1 MASTIRPLVRTALRA
16 ATLTAT
22 RSAAP
27 SATRPLS
34 TLVSRPLPSRRTLAR
49 AASPIFKRTLFIQT
63 ESTPNADAL
72 KFIPGGAILGAN
84 QSSIE
89 FTNGRSAHSS
99 PLARKLFAVDGVHAV
114 FIGPDFITVTKTS
127 EASWAFLK
135 PEVFSI
141 ITEILNSGTP
151 IVDVENGLSERE
163 DTAYDEND
171 TETVSMI
178 KELLDTRIRPA
189 IQEDGGDIVYKGFED
204 GIVLL
209 KLQGACKTC
218 DSSTVTLKN
227 GIEGMLMHY
236 IEEVKGVKQ
245 VLDPEEEIA
254 IAEFEKFEAQ
264 LEAQKKNRSN

>member
-1 MASTIRPLVRTALRA
+1 MPMRKFSSVPLPAYLHPSRKSVIG
-16 ATLTAT
+16 
-22 RSAAP
+22 RSANHRNNG
-27 SATRPLS
+27 S
-34 TLVSRPLPSRRTLAR
+34 
-49 AASPIFKRTLFIQT
+49 
-63 ESTPNADAL
+63 L
-72 KFIPGGAILGAN
+72 KFVPGGAILAPN

-89 FTNGRSAHSS
+89 YTNGRSAHSS

-127 EASWAFLK
+127 EATWAYLK

-141 ITEILNSGTP
+141 ITEILNSGEK
-151 IVDVENGLSERE
+151 IVDLENGLQERE
-163 DTAYDEND
+163 DTAACEDD

-204 GIVLL
+204 GLVLL

-227 GIEGMLMHY
+227 GIESMLMHY
-236 IEEVKGVKQ
+236 VSVAPIFLGLWEVC
-245 VLDPEEEIA
+245 
-254 IAEFEKFEAQ
+254 
-264 LEAQKKNRSN
+264 